1 MMTETS
7 ASTALTSTITRK
19 EWFEDSSLEG
29 EARICVRL
37 LEKGGKNKPMLLKKK
52 MTRKV
57 EQITVPRTA
66 RVPLKKKMKKNFV
79 QNVEQMVEV

>member
-1 MMTETS
+1 MTETS
-7 ASTALTSTITRK
+7 ASTASTSTITRK

-29 EARICVRL
+29 EARIRVRL
-37 LEKGGKNKPMLLKKK
+37 LKKGGKKKPMSLEKM

-57 EQITVPRTA
+57 ERITVPRTA

-79 QNVEQMVEV
+79 QNVKQMVEV